1 MKKMLPLLLIA
12 SALLG
17 YIAGYASKPSRQPI
31 LSGHFDD
38 LSMIPSANAQENKS
52 EVMPFHFNS
61 PQETPL
67 RPTPRRSRT
76 GISTTFTKRT
86 PKWPKEPPNWLRK
99 QAAEVPNRLAAGR
112 STFRL
117 ATSACL
123 CSTPCIATHLS

>member
-12 SALLG
+12 AALLG
-17 YIAGYASKPSRQPI
+17 YMVGYASKPSPQPI
-31 LSGHFDD
+31 LSGHFGD

-86 PKWPKEPPNWLRK
+86 PKWPKDPPN
-99 QAAEVPNRLAAGR
+99 
-112 STFRL
+112 
-117 ATSACL
+117 
-123 CSTPCIATHLS
+123 